1 MATASKSFTHVSYD
15 VADHIAVLTL
25 NQPERR
31 NPLNDGMIADL
42 IEAVR
47 HFGDDESA
55 RVLIVTGAGKAFC
68 SGGDLRMIENWQDA
82 DKDAGGEKFDPIAQR
97 ERYRRGIQQIPRAFA
112 ALDKPVI
119 AAVNGAAIGA
129 GNDLCL
135 MADIRIASDQAKFG
149 ETFCKVG
156 LAPGDGGAYLLTRL
170 VGIEK
175 ACELIFTGD
184 VIDAAEA
191 LRIGLVGRVVPHDSL
206 LTEARSLA
214 VRIAANPTLALRMAK
229 FAIYRSLD
237 QTLDES
243 LEMMALMQAMLHGTE
258 DHKEGVRAFF
268 EKRPPKFIGK

>member
-1 MATASKSFTHVSYD
+1 MSGDLETVLYE
-15 VADHIAVLTL
+15 VADHIATLTL
-25 NQPERR
+25 NLPDRR
-31 NPLNDGMIADL
+31 NPLGGPMIGDI
-42 IEAVR
+42 IEAVGR
-47 HFGDDESA
+47 FDDDSKA

-68 SGGDLRMIENWQDA
+68 SGGDLKMIGEWQGA
-82 DKDAGGEKFDPIAQR
+82 DKGSDGMRTNDPIAQR

-112 ALDKPVI
+112 ELDKPVI

-149 ETFCKVG
+149 ETFCKIG

-184 VIDAAEA
+184 IIDAQEA
-191 LRIGLVGRVVPHDSL
+191 LRIGMVSRVVPHEEL
-206 LTEARSLA
+206 MPTAVALA
-214 VRIAANPTLALRMAK
+214 KKIAANPTQALKMAK
-229 FAIYRSLD
+229 FAIYRGLN

-258 DHKEGVRAFF
+258 DHREGIQAFM
-268 EKRPPKFIGK
+268 EKRPPAFKGR